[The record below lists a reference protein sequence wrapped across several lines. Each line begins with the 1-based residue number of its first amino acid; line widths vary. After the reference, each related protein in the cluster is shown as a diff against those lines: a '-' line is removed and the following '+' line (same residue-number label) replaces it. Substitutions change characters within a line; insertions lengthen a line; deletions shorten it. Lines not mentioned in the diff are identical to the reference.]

1 MGHTQQVMETAARSP
16 GSTRSLIARAVD
28 GDGDAFRA
36 LIEPHVAAAL
46 GAGAIIVGSRD
57 EARDVVQE
65 ATLAAWQGLR
75 SLREP
80 DAFPAWF
87 RRLVIRAAMKRVRG
101 RRAIVELDPSIV
113 APGGA
118 LDAAYES
125 RMLGRAFARLDPKD
139 RVVLTLRHFWDMPV
153 EDAAVL
159 LEVPSGT
166 VKSRTHTA
174 LERLR
179 AAYAAEERR

>member
-1 MGHTQQVMETAARSP
+1 MDSDALGDRVSP
-16 GSTRSLIARAVD
+16 RALVGRAVA
-28 GDGDAFRA
+28 GDEQAFRT
-36 LIEPHVAAAL
+36 LIEPYVAAAL
-46 GAGAIIVGSRD
+46 GASAIIVGSRD

-75 SLREP
+75 GLREP

-87 RRLVIRAAMKRVRG
+87 RRLVIRAATKRIRG
-101 RRAIVELDPSIV
+101 RRAIVELDASMV
-113 APGGA
+113 APGGGV
-118 LDAAYES
+118 DAAYES
-125 RMLGRAFARLDPKD
+125 RMLGRAFARLDAKD

-153 EDAAVL
+153 EEAALVL
-159 LEVPSGT
+159 ELPPGT
-166 VKSRTHTA
+166 VKSRTHHA